1 CLLHTPKIIFLD
13 EPTLGLDPQ
22 TRHQLWSQVKQLNQD
37 EQVTV
42 FLTTHY
48 MEEAE
53 RVADRIAI
61 IDHGKI
67 IAEGT
72 ASELKSATSSESLE
86 QAFLNL
92 TGSAIREEEATSL
105 DRMRNMAR
113 MFRR

>member
-1 CLLHTPKIIFLD
+1 MD
-13 EPTLGLDPQ
+13 
-22 TRHQLWSQVKQLNQD
+22 
-37 EQVTV
+37 
-42 FLTTHY
+42 
-48 MEEAE
+48 EAE

-67 IAEGT
+67 VAEGT
-72 ASELKSATSSESLE
+72 ASELKISTGAESLE

-92 TGSAIREEEATSL
+92 TGSAIREEEVSSV